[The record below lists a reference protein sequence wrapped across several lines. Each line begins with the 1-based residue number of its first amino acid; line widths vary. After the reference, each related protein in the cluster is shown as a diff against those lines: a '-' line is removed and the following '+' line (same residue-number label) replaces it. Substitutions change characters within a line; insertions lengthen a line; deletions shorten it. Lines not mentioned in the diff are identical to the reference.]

1 MKGCACIGSWIWIE
15 FAICYKFLS
24 ETSRCV
30 DYTLPVKMCGTHLG
44 VIVSVVSV
52 GSVNHLLRCAAHTLG
67 QDERNMSFV
76 LVLNGWLPL
85 DHPAA
90 L

>member
-15 FAICYKFLS
+15 FAICYKFAVFFCL
-24 ETSRCV
+24 RHRDV
-30 DYTLPVKMCGTHLG
+30 FDYTLPVKMCGTHLG

-67 QDERNMSFV
+67 
-76 LVLNGWLPL
+76 
-85 DHPAA
+85 
-90 L
+90 

>member
-1 MKGCACIGSWIWIE
+1 M
-15 FAICYKFLS
+15 F
-24 ETSRCV
+24 

-67 QDERNMSFV
+67 
-76 LVLNGWLPL
+76 
-85 DHPAA
+85 
-90 L
+90 